1 MHKLPRLNGFG
12 VSNEGQYCFP
22 SADEIFFNFYEPFF
36 GNVSFSIVRSFHIS
50 RIKIKYAPWSRC
62 FHERQ
67 MPKLPR
73 LNGFCV
79 SCERQY
85 CYLSADEIF
94 VNFNE
99 PFFGNT
105 HLTQLLSFGNVL
117 AGSRKNT
124 SKYRCFSERHMHK
137 LPRLNGCGLSNERL
151 YCYLSADEIFLNY
164 NEPFYRNVS
173 FNLVRSRHISKIIIK
188 YAPWSRCFDEHQM
201 HKLPRLNSCGTSRDG
216 DIIIYLLT
224 KKLFS
229 FNERLIG
236 NTSLTQILPFWDM

>member
-1 MHKLPRLNGFG
+1 MLRDLDVSTNARCLNCRGWTASVFH
-12 VSNEGQYCFP
+12 VK
-22 SADEIFFNFYEPFF
+22 
-36 GNVSFSIVRSFHIS
+36 GNIVIYLLT
-50 RIKIKYAPWSRC
+50 KY
-62 FHERQ
+62 
-67 MPKLPR
+67 L
-73 LNGFCV
+73 L
-79 SCERQY
+79 
-85 CYLSADEIF
+85 I
-94 VNFNE
+94 FNE

-137 LPRLNGCGLSNERL
+137 LPRLNGCGLSSERL
-151 YCYLSADEIFLNY
+151 YYYLSADEIFLNY

-188 YAPWSRCFDEHQM
+188 YAWSRCFDEHQM

-216 DIIIYLLT
+216 DFIIYLLT
-224 KKLFS
+224 KKMFS

-236 NTSLTQILPFWDM
+236 NTSLTQILSFWDV